1 MKTSAMLTSV
11 LCFMTSGCSLV
22 TVPVKTAGSIVT
34 TSVKTTGKVVAAPFE
49 AVGGHG
55 KENKEAKKKE

>member
-1 MKTSAMLTSV
+1 
-11 LCFMTSGCSLV
+11 MTSGCSLV

-34 TSVKTTGKVVAAPFE
+34 TSVETTGKLVAAPFE

-55 KENKEAKKKE
+55 KGEKVAQKEE